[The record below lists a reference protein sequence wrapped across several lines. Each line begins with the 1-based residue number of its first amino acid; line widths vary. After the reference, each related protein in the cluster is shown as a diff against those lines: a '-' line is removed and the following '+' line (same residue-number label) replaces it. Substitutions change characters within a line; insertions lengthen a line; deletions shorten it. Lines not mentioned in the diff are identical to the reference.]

1 MIMNSGRNIGLMVVA
16 AVMMLAGCKDY
27 DEFID
32 NGDPVRAELA
42 YTFSSLAASKQ
53 TRQPDEVVVSNSS
66 APRLPDNLLIIP
78 MIDDVPQNT
87 DITWDA
93 RIEKKNTSDRTT
105 SLYYYTQSCDFAPGV
120 DECLVYGSVNDVTS
134 TGGVDA
140 KVYNG
145 KINPSV
151 NLSSVTDQSNLN
163 LNTLT
168 FDLEPIYKSD
178 EYNETDNTGKDGI
191 PTGASTIAGYLT
203 EVANAHTDG
212 GLYWKNSTNIIL
224 KNLFADF
231 TNDGHDLPGSAATVK
246 KWLEALATVSQDY
259 ISSPP
264 SAVGEN
270 EIAILGAIKSA
281 VESIVNDNDK
291 LSTISDNSYPRDI
304 KLPDGAAA
312 LRWIENVEE
321 FVPQMETTTLDNIN
335 AMSRY
340 AYPAALYYFVD
351 SSIQTSNGLVSFPTE
366 FNGIT
371 SEVTMTAWG
380 QILEK
385 FTDGGEVTSSTKA
398 IALKAPVQYA
408 IAQLQVSI
416 KASAST
422 LSDATTPTPQSISTT
437 NNEAAPS
444 FPLVGVIVCGQRPV
458 DYKFD
463 PVNSNADVKFI
474 YDSQVISGCS
484 LSTTLSNACNTLVL
498 QSLDTGSDDDK
509 DVKIILEFQN
519 NSDNDFVGVDG
530 TIYRG
535 TRFYLIGKVDVS
547 SPTSDGDTDTA
558 NDGRVFTKD
567 YITTVN
573 MTVTSLAKAY
583 NVLPNLLSKNLEIGV
598 MTTPEWIAATP
609 TTVKLD

>member
-1 MIMNSGRNIGLMVVA
+1 MAAA
-16 AVMMLAGCKDY
+16 AVMMLTGCKDY

-246 KWLEALATVSQDY
+246 KWLEALAAVSQDY
-259 ISSPP
+259 LSSPSLP
-264 SAVGEN
+264 SAIGEN

-281 VESIVNDNDK
+281 VESIVNDK
-291 LSTISDNSYPRDI
+291 P
-304 KLPDGAAA
+304 
-312 LRWIENVEE
+312 
-321 FVPQMETTTLDNIN
+321 
-335 AMSRY
+335 
-340 AYPAALYYFVD
+340 
-351 SSIQTSNGLVSFPTE
+351 
-366 FNGIT
+366 
-371 SEVTMTAWG
+371 
-380 QILEK
+380 
-385 FTDGGEVTSSTKA
+385 
-398 IALKAPVQYA
+398 
-408 IAQLQVSI
+408 
-416 KASAST
+416 
-422 LSDATTPTPQSISTT
+422 
-437 NNEAAPS
+437 PS
-444 FPLVGVIVCGQRPV
+444 
-458 DYKFD
+458 
-463 PVNSNADVKFI
+463 
-474 YDSQVISGCS
+474 
-484 LSTTLSNACNTLVL
+484 
-498 QSLDTGSDDDK
+498 
-509 DVKIILEFQN
+509 
-519 NSDNDFVGVDG
+519 
-530 TIYRG
+530 
-535 TRFYLIGKVDVS
+535 
-547 SPTSDGDTDTA
+547 
-558 NDGRVFTKD
+558 
-567 YITTVN
+567 
-573 MTVTSLAKAY
+573 
-583 NVLPNLLSKNLEIGV
+583 
-598 MTTPEWIAATP
+598 
-609 TTVKLD
+609 